1 MSIRRKNTEVGELC
15 FRFYDVLT
23 RNVICH
29 QSRALGENIIG
40 QMSASVNIEDI
51 WEFPVGGGESG

>member
-1 MSIRRKNTEVGELC
+1 MSIRRKNTEVGELF

-23 RNVICH
+23 RNVICR
-29 QSRALGENIIG
+29 QSRALG
-40 QMSASVNIEDI
+40 QMCANVNIEDI

>member
-1 MSIRRKNTEVGELC
+1 MSIRRKNTEVGELF
-15 FRFYDVLT
+15 FRFYDVL
-23 RNVICH
+23 NVICH